1 MKENNF
7 KKFEPMHISAYI
19 KIKELTVRNGEIINE
34 TKTFVEIQRLNSIA
48 KVDQWGRVEW
58 RPA

>member
-1 MKENNF
+1 MVEIKF
-7 KKFEPMHISAYI
+7 KKFEPMTRSVATTINDLI
-19 KIKELTVRNGEIINE
+19 NRNGKLITE